1 MGMSNLEL
9 CCSITEVALLADI
22 LSHLSVLTSES
33 SLAEVPAFSPHAES
47 QEQYFS
53 EKTG

>member
-1 MGMSNLEL
+1 MTMSNLEL
-9 CCSITEVALLADI
+9 CYFITEVALLADI

-33 SLAEVPAFSPHAES
+33 SLAEVPARPLHPES

-53 EKTG
+53 WETD